1 MGRTQQKGSGSSGSP
16 TPAIEWAVA
25 IVSAALVCAMLAFT
39 FYEAVTRGS
48 LPPLISVQVDTVVE
62 APGGYVVMFTASNSG
77 DETATGLR
85 VSGTL
90 LRDTATVEQSD
101 ATIDYV
107 PPRAERKAGLFFS
120 RNPDLHR
127 IELRPVGFSLP

>member
-1 MGRTQQKGSGSSGSP
+1 MGKSGQKGSGSRP
-16 TPAIEWAVA
+16 RTTAIEWAVA
-25 IVSAALVCAMLAFT
+25 IVSAVLVCAMLAFT

-77 DETATGLR
+77 DETAAGLR
-85 VSGTL
+85 VSGAL

-120 RNPDLHR
+120 TNPDLHR
-127 IELRPVGFSLP
+127 IELRPVGFSQP